1 MTQNLINKYVL
12 QSFKKVNLI
21 KALPIMDW
29 PPQSPGLN
37 IIESA
42 WDHFYLRTKQ
52 KVANIQRRP
61 LNFFT
66 PLPSFRTSH
75 GAHETR
81 AFILKDQD
89 RI

>member
-1 MTQNLINKYVL
+1 
-12 QSFKKVNLI
+12 
-21 KALPIMDW
+21 MDW

-66 PLPSFRTSH
+66 PIPSFRTSH
-75 GAHETR
+75 AAHETC
-81 AFILKDQD
+81 AFILKDQ
-89 RI
+89 RIELCPYSEPMTDFCHQ